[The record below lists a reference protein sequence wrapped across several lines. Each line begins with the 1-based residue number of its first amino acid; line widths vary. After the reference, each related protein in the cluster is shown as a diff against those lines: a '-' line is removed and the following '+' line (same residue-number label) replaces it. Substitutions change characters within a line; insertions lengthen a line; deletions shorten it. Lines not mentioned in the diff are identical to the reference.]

1 MKFFLIIICVLT
13 GILAE
18 GSDWDDKSSWA
29 TDDVSLE
36 DNEINTLYEK
46 TKIQNRANEVY
57 TDRIYKYITGDYYVE
72 NNNIELGT
80 IKLND
85 NFQDQDIEINMYVDN
100 LDVEG
105 NSYKDGIDL
114 RKNRYKYY
122 VNRDENHPNIENDFF
137 QEGKGNDY
145 QALSSDYGDKDS
157 QIDKNANL
165 SAPIRY
171 EDAQFREVENRDISI
186 IETLD
191 LRDLNALKEVNVLV
205 EDVNIIVK

>member
-1 MKFFLIIICVLT
+1 MKFFLIVICLIKVL
-13 GILAE
+13 LAD

-29 TDDVSLE
+29 TNEVPLE

-57 TDRIYKYITGDYYVE
+57 TDRVYKYITGDYYVE
-72 NNNIELGT
+72 NNNIELAT
-80 IKLND
+80 IQLND
-85 NFQDQDIEINMYVDN
+85 NLQDQDIEINMYVDN

-122 VNRDENHPNIENDFF
+122 VNRDENHPNLDNGFS
-137 QEGKGNDY
+137 QEGNTDDY
-145 QALSSDYGDKDS
+145 QALSSDYGGKDS
-157 QIDKNANL
+157 KIDENVNL

-171 EDAQFREVENRDISI
+171 EDAQFRQVEDSDISV

-191 LRDLNALKEVNVLV
+191 FRDLNGLKEVNVLV

>member
-1 MKFFLIIICVLT
+1 MKFFLIIMCVLNVVS
-13 GILAE
+13 AE

-29 TDDVSLE
+29 THDIPLE

-57 TDRIYKYITGDYYVE
+57 TDRIYKYITGDHYVE
-72 NNNIELGT
+72 NNNIELAT
-80 IKLND
+80 IQLND
-85 NFQDQDIEINMYVDN
+85 NLQDQDVEINMYVDN

-114 RKNRYKYY
+114 RKNRYKNY
-122 VNRDENHPNIENDFF
+122 VNHDENHPNLDNDFL
-137 QEGKGNDY
+137 QEGDVHDY

-157 QIDKNANL
+157 QIDQNANL
-165 SAPIRY
+165 SSPIRY
-171 EDAQFREVENRDISI
+171 EDALFTRVEDRDVSV

-191 LRDLNALKEVNVLV
+191 LRDLNAIKEVNVLV